1 MKSVILK
8 IGVEECKNNLK
19 AEYKE
24 CKNNF
29 KV

>member
-1 MKSVILK
+1 MKSVNVKLRL
-8 IGVEECKNNLK
+8 EECKNNLK
-19 AEYKE
+19 VEYKK